1 MNVSLAT
8 VHLKHAY
15 HWEDHSGIALPRVT
29 SPHSDE
35 ISCHTATFA
44 TEVGGATCR
53 QESMWDHDSFVW
65 TSTSWAHAQLQM
77 VIKLNLAQS
86 PSCSSN
92 LDQTRVIFLLQ
103 KNPPAHDMLQS
114 QFRGYSFQK
123 NISCYHDVLYLMH
136 VHTQFMYVYVCLF
149 MCIYIYI
156 LYIYLCVYV
165 YTVALVAGSGMR
177 SRAVTGKHLFLVTSV
192 NTKKHPDCTI
202 PKGKESLPTCIFHT
216 SFREGS

>member
-149 MCIYIYI
+149 MCIYICVCMYI
-156 LYIYLCVYV
+156 L
-165 YTVALVAGSGMR
+165 
-177 SRAVTGKHLFLVTSV
+177 
-192 NTKKHPDCTI
+192 
-202 PKGKESLPTCIFHT
+202 
-216 SFREGS
+216 